1 MWKLLLIEWRPDLAS
16 SSRAVIE
23 YKSICFMNLILAAAT
38 FSTLTKVQ
46 ECDVCDT
53 IFVVWTRPIQSGLL
67 FSHCWVLESVDHG
80 DCHMISFNS
89 GYCCTFL
96 YIFCRILCSSKH
108 SATAYIPGDDHMISL
123 YSSHSC
129 TSKMSNWDFDP
140 NRSTNKRLVVPPSQL
155 NKWIIRT
162 RPCTTVRDSEDI
174 LEQSSF
180 QKYTTCWVFLAF
192 RHMLY

>member
-1 MWKLLLIEWRPDLAS
+1 MAS

-53 IFVVWTRPIQSGLL
+53 IFVVWTTPIQSGLCARIL
-67 FSHCWVLESVDHG
+67 YFSLTVEFWSQLTKWSHDIFQLRLLL
-80 DCHMISFNS
+80 
-89 GYCCTFL
+89 YFL
-96 YIFCRILCSSKH
+96 IFCILCRILCSSKH

-155 NKWIIRT
+155 NK
-162 RPCTTVRDSEDI
+162 
-174 LEQSSF
+174 
-180 QKYTTCWVFLAF
+180 
-192 RHMLY
+192 